1 MTRLSS
7 SNAAIAF
14 LAERPSWLSGTH
26 NEPSTAIF
34 GPRQRGAPTAH
45 ACAGGAS
52 GAVRSSMR
60 KVTPLARAQHDA
72 RRGAVGSNHAQRETV
87 HLVPA
92 GLDVAKVQS
101 FDDNRAAAEQDV
113 MGRRAGPLEFL
124 NRQIVDPDH
133 LDAVIDKVPRA

>member
-1 MTRLSS
+1 MVLTTSLRPRFSDRD
-7 SNAAIAF
+7 NA
-14 LAERPSWLSGTH
+14 
-26 NEPSTAIF
+26 
-34 GPRQRGAPTAH
+34 GPPPRTPARW
-45 ACAGGAS
+45 GAS

-87 HLVPA
+87 HLVRA

-101 FDDNRAAAEQDV
+101 LDDNRAAAEQDV

-124 NRQIVDPDH
+124 NRQIVDSDH
-133 LDAVIDKVPRA
+133 LDAVIDKVPPA

>member
-34 GPRQRGAPTAH
+34 GPRQRRA
-45 ACAGGAS
+45 
-52 GAVRSSMR
+52 RSSMR

-87 HLVPA
+87 HLVRA
-92 GLDVAKVQS
+92 GLDVAKGQS
-101 FDDNRAAAEQDV
+101 FDDNRAAAEQNV
-113 MGRRAGPLEFL
+113 MGWRAGPLEFL